1 MLEMSAFKLFM
12 LANLLYKLSYKL
24 SYEAIV

>member
-12 LANLLYKLSYKL
+12 LANLPYKLSYKL
-24 SYEAIV
+24 SYEAIA